1 MADDDVLDEEEKE
14 PDEDLLAGAPMAG
27 GAGRSKI
34 ITILLWIAG
43 SIVTVLLMVLI
54 SYLIAKK
61 VKTDAYREEQNIVIA
76 PAPPPL
82 GTYHFQ
88 KEFRVNTADVDE
100 SHFIQVTLSF
110 GYDSNNKLL
119 EGELIQRQAQM
130 MHIINI
136 ILGGKK
142 KEDLMTPMQ
151 KLNLAEEIKSQINMI
166 FSQGKIEEVYFEEL
180 IIS

>member
-1 MADDDVLDEEEKE
+1 MAEDDILDEDKDA
-14 PDEDLLAGAPMAG
+14 DEDLLAGAPIPS
-27 GAGRSKI
+27 AGRSKL
-34 ITILLWIAG
+34 ITILLWVAG
-43 SIVTVLLMVLI
+43 SIVAIALMVLI

-61 VKTDAYREEQNIVIA
+61 VKTDTYREEQNIVIA

-82 GTYHFQ
+82 GTFHFQ
-88 KEFRVNTADVDE
+88 KEFRVNTADTDE
-100 SHFIQVTLSF
+100 SHFVQLTLSF
-110 GYDSNNKLL
+110 GYDTENKLL
-119 EGELIQRQAQM
+119 EMELGQRQAQM

>member
-1 MADDDVLDEEEKE
+1 MAEDDVLDDENEQ
-14 PDEDLLAGAPMAG
+14 DEDLLAGAPLAAG
-27 GAGRSKI
+27 GGRSKL
-34 ITILLWIAG
+34 ITILLWVAG
-43 SIVTVLLMVLI
+43 SIIAIVLMVLI

-88 KEFRVNTADVDE
+88 KEFRVNTADTDE
-100 SHFIQVTLSF
+100 SHFVQLTLSF
-110 GYDSNNKLL
+110 GYDTENKLL
-119 EGELIQRQAQM
+119 EMELGQRQAQM

-142 KEDLMTPMQ
+142 KEDLMTPIQ